1 MTREQYI
8 RAYDRTVHR
17 YEKLYTPRLQRALRS
32 QIQDYIDGKDVTS
45 EPIAAVLQ
53 PLINSAGVSW
63 ARQSNAYIKSRRKA
77 AGQIGFNQRI
87 VDLLRTY
94 YGTDFLNVIEN
105 ITQTTKDQ
113 IAKIVSDGQVQGLGI
128 DEITRNLKMPE
139 LTMYRAR
146 LIARTETIAAANAA
160 AVLNVQDLGYTF
172 QKEWIAAHDSRTRSD
187 HWNKDKSKSLDGQ
200 IVGLNEPF
208 SIVDKNGITQKMM
221 QPGDK
226 SLGASPAQ
234 LCNCRCAVAFI

>member
-1 MTREQYI
+1 MTRQQYI
-8 RAYDRTVHR
+8 TAYNRTLHK
-17 YEKLYTPRLQRALRS
+17 YEKLYTPRLQRALRG
-32 QIQDYIDGKDVTS
+32 QIQDYLDGKEVTS
-45 EPIAAVLQ
+45 ARIADVLQ
-53 PLINSAGVSW
+53 PLVNSAGVDW
-63 ARQSNAYIKSRRKA
+63 ARQSNAYIKSRKKA

-87 VDLLRTY
+87 IDLLRAY
-94 YGTDFLNVIEN
+94 YGPDFLNVIEN

-113 IAKIVSDGQVQGLGI
+113 IAKIVSDAQVQGLGI
-128 DEITRNLKMPE
+128 DQITAALKMPE

-160 AVLNVQDLGYTF
+160 AVLNVKDLGYEF
-172 QKEWIAAHDSRTRSD
+172 QKEWIAATDARTRKD
-187 HWNKDKSKSLDGQ
+187 HKKLDGK
-200 IVGLNEPF
+200 
-208 SIVDKNGITQKMM
+208 IVDMAEAFSVVDENGITQKLM